1 MNGSAVRPAS
11 YLSLTSTALWD
22 REEDAMR
29 YELEVFPALVQG
41 VKSTFSP
48 IHDWA
53 SERAGARE
61 LKRATGW

>member
-1 MNGSAVRPAS
+1 
-11 YLSLTSTALWD
+11 
-22 REEDAMR
+22 MR
-29 YELEVFPALVQG
+29 FELEVFPALVQG